1 MENIYTK
8 KCFFIELPNE
18 IIFYIF
24 GYLWYMDFILACVCR
39 NFNNI
44 IKKNRKMLVHIKHN
58 VSKKLIVEIYSKSLH
73 NSLEIRRIS
82 SCIKYLHILN
92 DFSNYIEYYETLSL
106 KQELPFFT
114 QKLIRFIY
122 LQLDKYNE
130 NFSNIYIGDRINEL
144 SKRIPYSY
152 VIILSMN
159 LKNLLEIYKYK
170 ENSIKKH
177 LCNSDDTLL
186 NMLKICLYSG
196 QFDTFKWILSFQ
208 IPSQNCSFVDI
219 LLYFL
224 YNYDNE
230 KFKKYGDKKWLE
242 YIVSFIENDTKIFKK
257 IYGEVV
263 LKGLPRPVPQ
273 KFHRIIS
280 HLIINE

>member
-1 MENIYTK
+1 
-8 KCFFIELPNE
+8 
-18 IIFYIF
+18 
-24 GYLWYMDFILACVCR
+24 MDFILVCVCR
-39 NFNNI
+39 NFNDV
-44 IKKNRKMLVHIKHN
+44 IKKNRKMLIHIKEN
-58 VSKKLIVEIYSKSLH
+58 VVEKLIVGIYSKSLH

-82 SCIKYLHILN
+82 SCVKYLYVLN
-92 DFSNYIEYYETLSL
+92 DFSNYIEYYESLNL
-106 KQELPFFT
+106 KQELPFFI

-130 NFSNIYIGDRINEL
+130 NYSNIYIGDRINEL
-144 SKRIPYSY
+144 SKRMPYSY

-177 LCNSDDTLL
+177 LYDSEDILI

-196 QFDTFKWILSFQ
+196 QIDTFKWVLSCQ
-208 IPSQNCSFVDI
+208 IPSQSCYFIDI

-242 YIVSFIENDTKIFKK
+242 YIVTFIENDTKIFKK
-257 IYGEVV
+257 IYGKVV
-263 LKGLPRPVPQ
+263 LKGLPRSVPQ
-273 KFHRIIS
+273 KFHSIIS
-280 HLIINE
+280 HLIIND